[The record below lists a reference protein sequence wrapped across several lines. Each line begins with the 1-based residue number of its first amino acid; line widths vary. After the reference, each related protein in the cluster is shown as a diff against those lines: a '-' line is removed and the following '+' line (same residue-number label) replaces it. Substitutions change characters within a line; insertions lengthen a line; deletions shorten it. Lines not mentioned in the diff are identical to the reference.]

1 MLSAQVKKQVSRVVQ
16 LIVVQM
22 VYNDSLTWAGN
33 ISRYPLNTYLHSL
46 LLLLLLCTH
55 LRGEHL
61 AELVGG
67 RRAGVVR
74 AAPRQQRLEERVV
87 RLG

>member
-1 MLSAQVKKQVSRVVQ
+1 
-16 LIVVQM
+16 M
-22 VYNDSLTWAGN
+22 VYNDSLTWAGK
-33 ISRYPLNTYLHSL
+33 ISRYPLNTYLHS
-46 LLLLLLCTH
+46 LLLLLCTH